1 MSNPD
6 KIASSLPRPRAT
18 VAMGFVQGMLAGVT
32 ARGGDAGPLLER
44 AGIGREVLHR
54 PDVRVPVERYAAL
67 YNLLIAELGDE
78 GFALF
83 STPLPPGTFEFLCRS
98 VISAPTL
105 GEALQRSTRFLGL
118 VLHDLSVHLETDAG
132 QALLRI
138 REERPLAV
146 GRVFAIEWLLRLL
159 HGLASWLAGRS
170 IVLER
175 VQFPYP
181 RPAHAD
187 DYALIYT
194 AQSDFAADSLAASFS
209 ATLLDLPIR
218 RDEAALA
225 SFLEGSPGKITTLYR
240 RDREMV
246 LRVRDILRAA
256 LPELP
261 DLDGVARQ
269 LNLSPRT
276 LHRRL
281 EEEGSSFR
289 AIKDAL
295 RRDLALSRL
304 TKTSQPLGQIAADL
318 GFADPSAFFRAFV
331 SWTGTSPSQYR
342 KRLRAQKERP
352 GSSREPPQA

>member
-6 KIASSLPRPRAT
+6 KIASPLPRPRAT

-118 VLHDLSVHLETDAG
+118 VLHDLSVHLESGSAG

-146 GRVFAIEWLLRLL
+146 GRVFAFEWLLRLL

-246 LRVRDILRAA
+246 IRIRDLLRAG
-256 LPELP
+256 LP
-261 DLDGVARQ
+261 DTLSLDDIADR
-269 LNLSPRT
+269 LHLSPRT
-276 LHRRL
+276 IHRRL

-289 AIKDAL
+289 GIKDAL
-295 RRDLALSRL
+295 RRDMALARLSK
-304 TKTSQPLGQIAADL
+304 TKDSIAQVAADL
-318 GFADPSAFFRAFV
+318 GYADTSAFYRAFV
-331 SWTGTSPSQYR
+331 EWTGMAPVHYR
-342 KRLRAQKERP
+342 RQWMGKLTDTP
-352 GSSREPPQA
+352 